1 MLSYYCYRLHEI
13 TVRLASLVGDA
24 GKKDGLIAQGGVA
37 AFIQTV
43 LVPELGVRLI
53 MEDMDVEEAEAR
65 IILDESREIGEKLNM
80 DEFTEDIYDEEDGPW
95 FDINAKTP
103 EVTKKKGLLDAWH
116 DDDVDVD

>member
-1 MLSYYCYRLHEI
+1 MRTFRLNPAIRLLLGVFLLSYCHRRLHEI
-13 TVRLASLVGDA
+13 TVRLASFVGDA
-24 GKKDGLIAQGGVA
+24 SKKDGLIALGGVA

-53 MEDMDVEEAEAR
+53 MEDMNVREAKAR

-95 FDINAKTP
+95 FDINAKTA
-103 EVTKKKGLLDAWH
+103 G
-116 DDDVDVD
+116 